1 MSLRVYTATSL
12 MAVHRDLS
20 VDRLFEV
27 VFEYA
32 VIWNDD
38 EIVVLWYLLRI
49 VITQL
54 DNAISLR

>member
-1 MSLRVYTATSL
+1 

>member
-1 MSLRVYTATSL
+1 MSLRMYTATSL

-54 DNAISLR
+54 DNAISL